1 MIKNTHYLFEN
12 HTHLITETTLTF
24 LPLLPLITR
33 LDYFYELSRKN
44 TEMNKIGTKKTVK
57 EKGHDINKIS

>member
-12 HTHLITETTLTF
+12 HTHLITKITLTF
-24 LPLLPLITR
+24 LLLLPLITR

-44 TEMNKIGTKKTVK
+44 AEMNKIGTKKTVK
-57 EKGHDINKIS
+57 KKEYDINKIS